1 MGDLNYKVLQEQ
13 GVFDVPY
20 KAFKFMEKQ
29 QKEINDLLER
39 IDQALSVLSSMKQHG
54 VDEAVYILKGGCV

>member
-1 MGDLNYKVLQEQ
+1 MSDLNYKVLQEQ

-29 QKEINDLLER
+29 QKEINDLQER
-39 IDQALSVLSSMKQHG
+39 IDQALSVLSSMKQHV
-54 VDEAVYILKGGCV
+54 VDEAVYILKGGYV